1 MNLEEIIEEQ
11 VERYEAVKNKAIKKF
26 GIDVSDTV
34 VSAIF
39 KEVNKDLRMIKIGEE
54 REAYRQQRE
63 GEKMVTVHLRDGSK
77 KTRDVKDDLKS
88 AGFQF
93 DSGKDN
99 KDPHWWAVLKKKDWD
114 ELKEKEP
121 FKSLKV
127 REY

>member
-39 KEVNKDLRMIKIGEE
+39 KEVNKDLRMIKYRQE
-54 REAYRQQRE
+54 RED
-63 GEKMVTVHLRDGSK
+63 EKTVTVHLRDGSK